1 MNRNVYRRIHDG
13 APVTE
18 DEALDAFGVLK
29 TGYGQW
35 VALPLMMKDAAPG
48 SQSVTL
54 SDSDIAYEQMK
65 IWDANA
71 WRSPGSQ
78 TTIQQADSAQPVRL
92 GDAATEYQRMI
103 EHDQNA
109 WRNPAPHTTTRHAD
123 SGDPAGLGDCDTEWR
138 KMNERNANAW
148 KTGV

>member
-1 MNRNVYRRIHDG
+1 MNRNLYRRIHDG

-29 TGYGQW
+29 SGYGQW

-48 SQSVTL
+48 SQSVIL

-71 WRSPGSQ
+71 WRTRAAKPLRRWLIAPSLSNWATLPPS
-78 TTIQQADSAQPVRL
+78 ISA
-92 GDAATEYQRMI
+92 
-103 EHDQNA
+103 
-109 WRNPAPHTTTRHAD
+109 
-123 SGDPAGLGDCDTEWR
+123 
-138 KMNERNANAW
+138 
-148 KTGV
+148 